1 MSNLNLIQS
10 RYIPSCKAVC
20 GFTTRYGGV
29 SLSPFDS
36 MNLGLYTT
44 DNRSHVLE
52 NRKRLFHS
60 TGSSE
65 KNAALMGQ
73 VHGTRVRVV
82 SSGGLYEKTDGLI
95 TNSPGV
101 FLGVLVADCIP
112 LLVYDPENEVI
123 GALHCGWRSIVG
135 GIAENA
141 LNIMAVKFSTN
152 SKNVKA
158 VTGPSA
164 GPCCYE
170 IKSDVACR
178 LGEESVRHRDGKM
191 YADLQTEL
199 GDRLVR
205 AGIRKT
211 NIERFDD
218 CTVCN
223 KMLYYSHRRDGNL
236 SGRMMGFIML
246 KKD

>member
-1 MSNLNLIQS
+1 MNNLNLIQP
-10 RYIPSCKAVC
+10 RCIPSVKAVC
-20 GFTTRYGGV
+20 GFTTRSGGV

-36 MNLGLYTT
+36 MNLGLNTT

-52 NRKRLFHS
+52 NRANLFHS
-60 TGSSE
+60 AGSCE

-73 VHGTRVRVV
+73 VHGARVRVV
-82 SSGGLYEKTDGLI
+82 DSGGLYEQTDGLI
-95 TNSPGV
+95 TGSPGV

-112 LLVYDPENEVI
+112 LLVYDPENDVI

-141 LNIMAVKFSTN
+141 LSLMSHKFSTDC
-152 SKNVKA
+152 KKVTA

-178 LGEESVRHRDGKM
+178 LGARSVRHRDGKM
-191 YADLQTEL
+191 YADLKTEL
-199 GDRLVR
+199 GDSLVR

-211 NIERFDD
+211 NIGRFDD

-223 KMLYYSHRRDGNL
+223 KTLYYSHRRDGNR

-246 KKD
+246 KEE